1 MSENEVEII
10 KSPLEVAEEN
20 LKTALVAWD
29 KETTSYV
36 IPKAMQRKRNVAV
49 EKIKVSMYDIH
60 EHVENSRPIGR
71 PATGVTKTSVRN
83 EIKNA
88 TPEQLAKIAAIL
100 LETQETDISEISPD
114 VENPTETNE
123 IETLKE
129 MN

>member
-1 MSENEVEII
+1 MSENETENI
-10 KSPLEVAEEN
+10 KTALDVAEEN
-20 LKTALVAWD
+20 LKKSLTVWENVTA
-29 KETTSYV
+29 EYV
-36 IPKAMQRKRNVAV
+36 IPKAMQRKRNVAA
-49 EKIKVSMYDIH
+49 EKIKVAMYDIH

-71 PATGVTKTSVRN
+71 PTTGVTKTSVRN

-100 LETQETDISEISPD
+100 SETQETDISEISPD
-114 VENPTETNE
+114 VENPNETNE